1 VVKSLGLTL
10 RYLRSNPVSK
20 FYDKIRLSLLSMLKL
35 KIRWIYCFMKRD
47 QALAILANHREELKA
62 LGVKSLDLFGSV
74 ARDEARPDSDI
85 DFLVDFS
92 IEASLF
98 DLFRVQHYLED
109 ILGCPIDLGTKDAL
123 REHLREPVLKEVIRA
138 F

>member
-1 VVKSLGLTL
+1 MNKEQV
-10 RYLRSNPVSK
+10 
-20 FYDKIRLSLLSMLKL
+20 
-35 KIRWIYCFMKRD
+35 
-47 QALAILANHREELKA
+47 LAILGDRQQELEA

-98 DLFRVQHYLED
+98 DLFRLQHYLED
-109 ILGCPIDLGTKDAL
+109 LFGCEIDLGTEDSL
-123 REHLREPVLKEVIRA
+123 REHLREPVLEEAVRA